1 MSTHFT
7 RRDVTRLAAA
17 ATLAASC
24 TTRGA
29 AHPVQESGAM
39 HAIRHAVI
47 PAPVRF
53 DGDRGEFTFR
63 SGMMI
68 TYTKTDVA
76 PIAERFCLEVT
87 RRTGLRILPT
97 AGNPGSNE
105 PSVRIDLANGGE
117 LEALPAPLGLSPSG
131 DGAPDERHSLTIDQ
145 HQVAVRAAEPI
156 GVARGLTTLIQLLAA
171 TPSTKTGEVSLPGAW
186 ILDAPRYAWRGLS
199 LDVAR
204 TFFTVDEVRRVIDL
218 LAL

>member
-29 AHPVQESGAM
+29 AQPVQESGQAM

-63 SGMMI
+63 SGTMI
-68 TYTKTDVA
+68 AYTNTDVA
-76 PIAERFCLEVT
+76 PIVERFCLQVT
-87 RRTGLRILPT
+87 RRTGLRVQIGR
-97 AGNPGSNE
+97 ASC
-105 PSVRIDLANGGE
+105 R
-117 LEALPAPLGLSPSG
+117 
-131 DGAPDERHSLTIDQ
+131 ER
-145 HQVAVRAAEPI
+145 V
-156 GVARGLTTLIQLLAA
+156 
-171 TPSTKTGEVSLPGAW
+171 
-186 ILDAPRYAWRGLS
+186 
-199 LDVAR
+199 
-204 TFFTVDEVRRVIDL
+204 
-218 LAL
+218 